1 MLTAHPCVF
10 LSLLRAGRG
19 IKGRHVKSNLNF
31 PGVVVNVV
39 YRGKASSF
47 KYFLPGRVTIKD
59 ELSTMFTPL
68 VLSPDLAALT
78 LTSVLLPQ

>member
-1 MLTAHPCVF
+1 M
-10 LSLLRAGRG
+10 
-19 IKGRHVKSNLNF
+19 
-31 PGVVVNVV
+31 NVV

-47 KYFLPGRVTIKD
+47 KYFLPDRVTIKD

-68 VLSPDLAALT
+68 VPSPDLAALT